1 MKPIC
6 IDANVFIAST
16 KGNEPYSS
24 DCRRVIQVVADGEFY
39 LIEPTICLTEVIRN
53 ISKYLGMEVGK
64 TLENNLRRMV
74 SIWEICDDHFCASA
88 GYSGA
93 LYGTYATDSLYLETA
108 LKHHAVMVSL
118 DEDDFLLRIKGRVG
132 LEVLHPKD
140 FPED

>member
-24 DCRRVIQVVADGEFY
+24 DCKRVIQVVADGEFY

-53 ISKYLGMEVGK
+53 ITKYLGMEAGK
-64 TLENNLRRMV
+64 TQENNLRRMV
-74 SIWEICDDHFCASA
+74 SIWEMCDDYFCTSA
-88 GYSGA
+88 GYTGA

-108 LKHHAVMVSL
+108 LKHHAVLVSL
-118 DEDDFLLRIKGRVG
+118 DENDFLLRIKGRVG
-132 LEVLHPKD
+132 IETYHPKD
-140 FPED
+140 FP

>member
-16 KGNEPYSS
+16 KGNEQYSS
-24 DCRRVIQVVADGEFY
+24 DCRRVIDGVADGEFY

-53 ISKYLGMEVGK
+53 ITKYLGIEAGK
-64 TLENNLRRMV
+64 TQENNLRRMV
-74 SIWEICDDHFCASA
+74 SIWETCDDHFCTSA
-88 GYSGA
+88 GYTGA

-108 LKHHAVMVSL
+108 LKHNAVLVSL

-132 LEVLHPKD
+132 MEIYHPRE
-140 FPED
+140 FP